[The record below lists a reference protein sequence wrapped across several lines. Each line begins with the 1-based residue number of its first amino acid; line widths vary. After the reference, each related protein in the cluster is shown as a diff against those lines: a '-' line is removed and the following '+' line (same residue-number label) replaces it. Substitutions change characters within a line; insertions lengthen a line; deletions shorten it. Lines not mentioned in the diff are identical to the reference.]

1 MCFFHTF
8 VLSLYFCVIL
18 LVVLLCV
25 IALGG
30 WNDFYG
36 WNGNAMTKREWQ
48 TQSEWQ
54 TQTTITNKHHHTSIT
69 KAISFSRQANT
80 FDV

>member
-1 MCFFHTF
+1 MCFFHTC
-8 VLSLYFCVIL
+8 VLSSYFCVIL

-25 IALGG
+25 IALAG

-36 WNGNAMTKREWQ
+36 LNSNAMTKR
-48 TQSEWQ
+48 EWQ

>member
-1 MCFFHTF
+1 MCFFHTC
-8 VLSLYFCVIL
+8 VLSSYFCVIL

-25 IALGG
+25 IALAG

-36 WNGNAMTKREWQ
+36 LYSNAMTKR
-48 TQSEWQ
+48 EWQ